1 MEINML
7 RSLLI
12 KSILSADSIEGME
25 ESIKRILSGKD
36 VETKDMSGEQ
46 VKERVEAY
54 QLTLWPP
61 NGYPLRM
68 ASRDK
73 Q

>member
-1 MEINML
+1 
-7 RSLLI
+7 
-12 KSILSADSIEGME
+12 
-25 ESIKRILSGKD
+25 
-36 VETKDMSGEQ
+36 MSEEQ